1 MNNGPATECTF
12 SGQMRDIRE
21 RDPYKGLQAFEAITR
36 RFRPFPGGPAKTDVM
51 RFEALMGLFGLSGV
65 MHGRERL

>member
-1 MNNGPATECTF
+1 
-12 SGQMRDIRE
+12 MRDIRE